1 MQPMAIRTIVLLGLG
16 LASGCWSGG
25 QGGRGADVEID
36 GSSTVYPLSEAVA
49 EEIRTAHPDI
59 RVTVAKKG
67 TGGGMERF
75 SAGEIDIC
83 DASREM
89 TEAEAKLCAEAGVK
103 FDRFPVAYDGI
114 AVCVNPKN
122 DWCDG
127 LTVEQLK
134 EIFRLDSPI
143 EKWSDL
149 NPDWPDEEIKL
160 FGPGADSGTFDIFK
174 EKVLGEETKSRTGY
188 TQSEE
193 DMVLVRGVKADERAL
208 GYFGFSYYVENT
220 DGLKVLGI
228 DSGNGEFIKP
238 TNETISNNT
247 YIPLSRPLYI
257 YVNLASFQNPKVAD
271 FVKFYLDNAADLTVE
286 VNHVPVG
293 EEITAE
299 NQTKFNELSSEV
311 AKPADS

>member
-1 MQPMAIRTIVLLGLG
+1 MAATAKRMIALLSVG

-25 QGGRGADVEID
+25 QGGRGTDVEID

-49 EEIRTAHPDI
+49 EEIRTAHPEI

-89 TEAEAKLCAEAGVK
+89 TKAEAELCAEAGVR
-103 FDRFPVAYDGI
+103 FDRFPIAYDGI

-143 EKWSDL
+143 QKWSDL

-174 EKVLGEETKSRTGY
+174 EEVLGEDTKSRTGY

-193 DMVLVRGVKADERAL
+193 DMVLVNGVKADERAL

-228 DSGNGEFIKP
+228 NAGDGGFIKP

-247 YIPLSRPLYI
+247 YVPLSRPLYI
-257 YVNLASFQNPKVAD
+257 YVNLDSFQDPKVAN
-271 FVKFYLDNAADLTVE
+271 FVKFYLDNAAELAND

-293 EEITAE
+293 AEITAD
-299 NQTKFNELSSEV
+299 NQAKFKELSSDV
-311 AKPADS
+311 AKPVGG